1 MKVTLQSWC
10 RTFVTPQD
18 FEDFQGWMF
27 SLKTPDFPAENAV
40 GKVCCKYVKW
50 KIEYIGVRVTG
61 DRDERHGILDPNPIP
76 WSGYL
81 ILILILD
88 PWSLILIL
96 DHDRLRGGRKR
107 KKKRRRRSVPRSH
120 QWPIKQFDDHERS
133 QSLHIHREV
142 ILVLWQCGNQKLKSF
157 QIVLRWSGFR
167 LWEVER
173 ECWTGVQ
180 LICKKIYN
188 HLDGFEYSELLLGI
202 VQAMYSWRID

>member
-1 MKVTLQSWC
+1 M
-10 RTFVTPQD
+10 
-18 FEDFQGWMF
+18 
-27 SLKTPDFPAENAV
+27 
-40 GKVCCKYVKW
+40 
-50 KIEYIGVRVTG
+50 
-61 DRDERHGILDPNPIP
+61 RDIKF
-76 WSGYL
+76 W
-81 ILILILD
+81 ILILFLD
-88 PWSLILIL
+88 PWALILIL

-157 QIVLRWSGFR
+157 QIVLRWSGFW

-188 HLDGFEYSELLLGI
+188 HLDGFEYSSELLFGI
-202 VQAMYSWRID
+202 VQLTAMTNRLVVILRRPDILKRPGL